1 MADSRVI
8 NINVASEAELAQIA
22 EIGIQ
27 HARKIIEYRAKHG
40 RFKTIDE
47 LSKVPG
53 IDKVILRDIRTSVT
67 V

>member
-1 MADSRVI
+1 MSDSRVI
-8 NINVASEAELAQIA
+8 NINVASEAELSQIA

-40 RFKTIDE
+40 RFKSIEE

-53 IDKVILRDIRTSVT
+53 INQVIIRDIRTSVT